1 MLANA
6 RGVILDVGP
15 GAGDQLFR
23 FSQPQNIEMIYGA
36 EPGVDLHAALRRN
49 AEKAKL
55 GEKYKVLTCGAE
67 PESLVPALAKERLL
81 GKENSFANGIFDEII
96 CIRVLCGVPKLQE
109 TIQTLYKCLK
119 PGGRL
124 VVLEHVINDDHKPG
138 SVVSKFF
145 QHLYMA
151 LGWPFWAGG
160 CELTRDTT
168 AVLMKAAEVD
178 GGWSEVKLEKL
189 DEWSVIPHVVGYCTK
204 KS

>member
-1 MLANA
+1 MWLVVGKKFSKDTPEAVDRMLATA

-23 FSQPQNIEMIYGA
+23 FSHPENINMIYGA
-36 EPGVDLHAALRRN
+36 EPGIDLHAALRRN

-55 GEKYKVLTCGAE
+55 GEKYKILTCGAE
-67 PESLVPALAKERLL
+67 QESLVPALGKERLV
-81 GKENSFANGIFDEII
+81 GKETSLADGVFDEIV
-96 CIRVLCGVPKLQE
+96 CIRVLCGVPKLKE
-109 TIQTLYKCLK
+109 TIHNLYRCLK

-124 VVLEHVINDDHKPG
+124 VVFEHVINDDYKSG
-138 SVVSKFF
+138 SVVSKLF

-168 AVLMKAAEVD
+168 AVLNE
-178 GGWSEVKLEKL
+178 SR
-189 DEWSVIPHVVGYCTK
+189 
-204 KS
+204 